1 MRFTK
6 RETFKFVLT
15 ITIAI
20 LFVWLV
26 VARTITIHNNI
37 QEQERQ
43 DQIWRSQ
50 QEANQ

>member
-1 MRFTK
+1 MKFSK
-6 RETFKFVLT
+6 RDAFEIALFIA
-15 ITIAI
+15 ITI
-20 LFVWLV
+20 LFIWLV
-26 VARTITIHNNI
+26 ATRVTTIHNNI

>member
-20 LFVWLV
+20 FFVWLIAV
-26 VARTITIHNNI
+26 RVTTIRNNV

-43 DQIWRSQ
+43 EKIWRAEY
-50 QEANQ
+50 EAHR

>member
-20 LFVWLV
+20 LFVWLIV
-26 VARTITIHNNI
+26 SRTITIHNNI

-43 DQIWRSQ
+43 EKIWREEY
-50 QEANQ
+50 EAHR

>member
-1 MRFTK
+1 MKFSK

-20 LFVWLV
+20 LLVWLV
-26 VARTITIHNNI
+26 VVRVTTIHNNI

-43 DQIWRSQ
+43 EKIWRSQ
-50 QEANQ
+50 QEANR